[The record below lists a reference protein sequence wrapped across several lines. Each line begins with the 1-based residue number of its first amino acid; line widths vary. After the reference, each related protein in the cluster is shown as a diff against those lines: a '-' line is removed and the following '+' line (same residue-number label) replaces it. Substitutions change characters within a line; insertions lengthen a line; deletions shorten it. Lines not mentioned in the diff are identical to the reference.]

1 MEIVVRAVIMYLFLG
16 VVMRGIG
23 RKELSGLS
31 AFELV
36 LLVVMGDLIQQGV
49 TAADQSITGAM
60 LAIGTFAVLVVG
72 LSFVSF
78 KSKRLRPVIEGV
90 PVVIVMD
97 GKPLSNVLSLERLTL
112 DDLHDAAR
120 EQGIPDLG
128 QVAVGVLESDGKF
141 SFVKRHDTGDDQ
153 LGENQDQPAI

>member
-1 MEIVVRAVIMYLFLG
+1 MIFAVVPLTTAT
-16 VVMRGIG
+16 
-23 RKELSGLS
+23 

-60 LAIGTFAVLVVG
+60 LAIGTFAVLVVA

-97 GKPLSNVLSLERLTL
+97 GKPLPNVLSLERLTL
-112 DDLHDAAR
+112 EDLHDAAR
-120 EQGIPDLG
+120 EQGIGDLG
-128 QVAVGVLESDGKF
+128 QIAVGVLEPDGKF
-141 SFVKRHDTGDDQ
+141 SFVKRDDAGDSQ
-153 LGENQDQPAI
+153 LGENQDQPAV